1 MHSFCDCGV
10 YKVLNLCA
18 RESWR
23 HLSKRFSLD
32 LVTARYFVKVKL
44 EDVLSTVYVWM
55 RNVDFLIKSTW
66 PCGCCVKR
74 VLVVCSSNYHDV
86 FVFLKAIHL
95 SQHLVY
101 GGST

>member
-18 RESWR
+18 RKSWR

-66 PCGCCVKR
+66 PCGCCVQR

-101 GGST
+101 GGSA